1 MECLRPLRASFDGE
15 GRLSFSEK
23 SWHKENEPFEFPCR
37 KCIPCRANQAS
48 EKATRAWHESQTHE
62 DSIFLT
68 LTYKDPCDPRLKY
81 RDFQLFM
88 KRLRKTRANSQISYL
103 VTGEYGPTT
112 KRPHWH
118 ALIFG
123 YAPRSR
129 VELRKNPNGDTLYSS
144 PEIEKLWPAGSHDF
158 GEVTLMSANYVARY
172 ALKKLDHGQDQD
184 HDFHPIHHTGSKHAL
199 GKRWIQKYW
208 QQTFSHGYVLSPDNK
223 RLPIPRYYEDWLKKT
238 HPQEYLR
245 YYVEEK
251 AKRRIKAEQQLAKE
265 EYEYQIDFFNNQ
277 HAIPI
282 GERPPRKQDAQI
294 EILKQKL
301 KRLKNT

>member
-1 MECLRPLRASFDGE
+1 MECVRPLRASFDGE

-23 SWHKENEPFEFPCR
+23 SWHKENEVFEFPCR

-48 EKATRAWHESQTHE
+48 EKATRAWHESQMFE
-62 DSIFLT
+62 ESIFLT
-68 LTYKDPCDPRLKY
+68 LTYKDPAPDRLIY

-88 KRLRKTRANSQISYL
+88 KRLRKTRPGTVISYL

-118 ALIFG
+118 ILIFG
-123 YAPRSR
+123 YSPKNK

-144 PEIEKLWPAGSHDF
+144 PEIEKLWPLGSHDF

-172 ALKKLDHGQDQD
+172 ALKKLDHGKDQD
-184 HDFHPIHHTGSKHAL
+184 HDFHPIHKTGSKHAL
-199 GKRWIQKYW
+199 GKTWIQKYW
-208 QQTFSHGYVLSPDNK
+208 KQTFAHGYVLSPENK
-223 RLPIPRYYEDWLKKT
+223 RLPIPRYYEEWFKKT
-238 HPQEYLR
+238 HFNDYLL
-245 YYVEEK
+245 YVTEQK
-251 AKRRIKAEQQLAKE
+251 RLRRIKAEQQLAKE

-277 HAIPI
+277 HAIPV

>member
-1 MECLRPLRASFDGE
+1 MKSLRKLRPVT
-15 GRLSFSEK
+15 RL
-23 SWHKENEPFEFPCR
+23 
-37 KCIPCRANQAS
+37 
-48 EKATRAWHESQTHE
+48 
-62 DSIFLT
+62 
-68 LTYKDPCDPRLKY
+68 
-81 RDFQLFM
+81 
-88 KRLRKTRANSQISYL
+88 SYL

-118 ALIFG
+118 ILIFG
-123 YAPRSR
+123 YSPKTKTP
-129 VELRKNPNGDTLYSS
+129 LRKNPNGDTLYSS
-144 PEIEKLWPAGSHDF
+144 PEIDKIWQSGSHDF

-172 ALKKLDHGQDQD
+172 ALKKLDHGQDQE
-184 HDFHPIHHTGSKHAL
+184 HDFHPVHHTGSKNAL

-223 RLPIPRYYEDWLKKT
+223 RLPIPRYYEDWFKKT
-238 HPQEYLR
+238 HFNDYLL
-245 YYVEEK
+245 YVTEQK
-251 AKRRIKAEQQLAKE
+251 RLRRIKAEQQLAKE